1 MSQISE
7 RVQLLNN
14 KPANNQGKYVLYWMQ
29 MFKRTTHNHALNFA
43 IQEANKRNVPLVVYE
58 GLKFYYPWAS
68 DRIHT
73 FILEGVEEKRKAF
86 ADKQI
91 LYLFYLQQDE
101 NSAKD
106 VVANIAK
113 DACLIVTD
121 DFPCFIIPKHN
132 QRIAEK
138 ANIPVYA
145 VDSNGMIPMS
155 KFDKENYAAYTI
167 RPRVKKMLPEYD
179 KPFVEEKVICSSS
192 YLMIDQHFF
201 MHSLDYIKN
210 SSSFFINSSSSFA
223 RSSSS
228 LPNSS
233 SFFLSNLDLLA
244 YSTSSKENGLS
255 QLIKNVEFFTLNDEN
270 IARLVANCA
279 INHDIKPS
287 SMYKGGSVNA
297 HKRLSHFIKEIFP
310 NYAETRNECS
320 VDGSSRLSAYL
331 HFGFLSV
338 QEIVEAVN
346 NADVPKESKE
356 SFLEELIVRRELAY
370 NFTKFNEN
378 YDSLQCLPNWTQ
390 ETMRKHANDKR
401 DYLYTVEELEQSKT
415 HDEIWNAA
423 QRELVETGGMHNY
436 VRMLWGKNVI
446 AWTKSY
452 EEAFAILE
460 DFNNKYALDGRNP
473 NSYAGILWCF
483 GKHDRPW
490 FERNVF
496 GTIRYMTSG
505 SSGKKFNAKKY
516 IEWTKGFSQ
525 PSLF

>member
-1 MSQISE
+1 MLNE

-14 KPANNQGKYVLYWMQ
+14 KSANNDGKYVLYWMQ

-43 IQEANKRNVPLVVYE
+43 IQQANERKIPLVVYE

-73 FILEGVEEKRKAF
+73 FILEGVEEKRAEF
-86 ADKQI
+86 AKLGI
-91 LYLFYLQQDE
+91 KYLFYLQQDDTFPK
-101 NSAKD
+101 NTIAD
-106 VVANIAK
+106 LAK
-113 DACLIVTD
+113 DATLIVTD
-121 DFPCFIIPKHN
+121 DFPCFIIPEHN
-132 QRIAEK
+132 KRIAQRAE
-138 ANIPVYA
+138 IPVYA
-145 VDSNGMIPMS
+145 VDSNGIIPLS
-155 KFDKENYAAYTI
+155 KFDKEQYAAYTI
-167 RPRVKKMLPEYD
+167 RPRIKRMLPDYLKCEPD
-179 KPFVEEKVICSSS
+179 EKIIVRA
-192 YLMIDQHFF
+192 D
-201 MHSLDYIKN
+201 
-210 SSSFFINSSSSFA
+210 
-223 RSSSS
+223 
-228 LPNSS
+228 
-233 SFFLSNLDLLA
+233 NLQVNCPE
-244 YSTSSKENGLS
+244 TR
-255 QLIKNVEFFTLNDEN
+255 VEN
-270 IARLVANCA
+270 IAELVAKCA
-279 INHDIKPS
+279 IDHSVKPAI
-287 SMYKGGSVNA
+287 YHGGSANA
-297 HKRLSHFIKEIFP
+297 HKRLQHFIKNIFP
-310 NYAETRNECS
+310 NYHETRNECS
-320 VDGSSRLSAYL
+320 IDGSSRLSPYL

-338 QEIVEAVN
+338 HEIVEAVEQV
-346 NADVPKESKE
+346 DVPKESKE

-370 NFTKFNEN
+370 NFTKFNDK
-378 YDSLQCLPNWTQ
+378 YDSLECLPNWTQ
-390 ETMRKHANDKR
+390 ETMQKHANDIR
-401 DYLYTVEELEQSKT
+401 DRIYTIEQLENFKT

-446 AWTKSY
+446 GWTKSY

-505 SSGKKFNAKKY
+505 SSGKKFNSKKY